1 MIVATRD
8 GQVLQGEELSLD
20 QKETAWA
27 VIFRS
32 FIAQHPETVQ
42 TGGQGAADASTSSV

>member
-8 GQVLQGEELSLD
+8 GQVLQGEELSRE

-32 FIAQHPETVQ
+32 YIAQHPETVQ
-42 TGGQGAADASTSSV
+42 TGGRLQQEPAQAPE

>member
-8 GQVLQGEELSLD
+8 GQVLQGEELSRE

-42 TGGQGAADASTSSV
+42 TGGQDAAEASTGPV

>member
-8 GQVLQGEELSLD
+8 GQALQGEELSRE

-32 FIAQHPETVQ
+32 FIAQHPEMVQ
-42 TGGQGAADASTSSV
+42 TGGQDAAEASTSPV

>member
-8 GQVLQGEELSLD
+8 GQVLQGEELSLE
-20 QKETAWA
+20 QKETALA

-32 FIAQHPETVQ
+32 FIAQHPEVVQ
-42 TGGQGAADASTSSV
+42 TGGQDAAEASTSPV

>member
-32 FIAQHPETVQ
+32 FIAQHPEVVQ
-42 TGGQGAADASTSSV
+42 TGGRLQQETAQAPE

>member
-8 GQVLQGEELSLD
+8 GKLLQGEELSLD
-20 QKETAWA
+20 QKESAWA

-32 FIAQHPETVQ
+32 YIAQHPEVVQ
-42 TGGQGAADASTSSV
+42 TGGRLQQETAQAPE